1 MSTPVLNNGLFLR
14 DTNYKVSSHVD
25 SYHLVNMLKNAEP
38 MDLGPVDL
46 WAMTQKVEMPLY
58 QMASFGGKN
67 TILVD
72 NARGEYKWQTPVVQ
86 DLPYIVEDVEPTNTT
101 LGADGTTFKIKLN
114 KRAFGHGDIITYD
127 KYKGLEMYIVA
138 DDILPGADGFIYTVQ
153 LVNNNN
159 TATLDKKYLKP
170 GTKFFRKGSARGE
183 YGERFSDIGELNAG
197 FREYYNFVGGAEAH
211 VHYSVSSRAEMM
223 MKGGLNAN
231 GTVPVTEIW
240 RSFDSN
246 LANDPSLTN
255 IDAMVNK
262 MGKDYIKK
270 AYDNGTLTRTF
281 LTKMEAAHL
290 SKVANDIETYL
301 MWGQGGRI
309 KQDGPDDIRLSVGLW
324 GQLDNSFK
332 RVYNKSG
339 FSLELFRS
347 EIFNFYNGKV
357 ELKGPD
363 PNRQIIVQTGMAGM
377 RLINE
382 AIKKEAFTAN
392 LGSSYTGLVA
402 NMDKSGVGAISGNN
416 AMDLNFG
423 FAFTSYTIPFL
434 ANVKFVLNPAF
445 DNVHTNDIENPIID
459 GYPLS
464 SYNFIVFDITDNTND
479 NIYLLKLKWDSE
491 LKWFYQNGTM
501 DYMGR
506 TQGFASS
513 GNFNG
518 YRVFMTQTM
527 PSIWVK
533 DPTKVLK
540 IVMRNPLTGGSF

>member
-1 MSTPVLNNGLFLR
+1 MKGT
-14 DTNYKVSSHVD
+14 
-25 SYHLVNMLKNAEP
+25 EP

-67 TILVD
+67 TISVD
-72 NARGEYKWQTPVVQ
+72 NPRGEYKWQTPIVQ
-86 DLPYIVEDVEPTNTT
+86 DLPYVVEDVEPAILV
-101 LGADGTTFKIKLN
+101 LGQDGTTFKIKLN
-114 KRAFGHGDIITYD
+114 KRSFGHGDIITYD
-127 KYKGLEMYIVA
+127 KYKGAELYITA
-138 DDILPGADGFIYTVQ
+138 EDILPSGDGFVYTVQ
-153 LVNNNN
+153 LVNNDNLK
-159 TATLDKKYLKP
+159 ALDKKYLKP

-183 YGERFSDIGELNAG
+183 YGERFSDIGELSAG

-211 VHYSVSSRAEMM
+211 VHYSVSSRAELM
-223 MKGGLNAN
+223 MKGGMNAD

-240 RSFDSN
+240 RSFD
-246 LANDPSLTN
+246 ANISSDPSLTN
-255 IDAMVNK
+255 IDAMVAK

-270 AYDNGTLTRTF
+270 AYDNGTLTRSF
-281 LTKMEAAHL
+281 VTKMESAHL
-290 SKVANDIETYL
+290 TKIANDIETYL

-309 KQDGPDDIRLSVGLW
+309 KQDGPDDLRLSVGLW
-324 GQLDNSFK
+324 SQLDNSFK
-332 RVYNKSG
+332 RIYNKSS

-357 ELKGPD
+357 DFKGPD
-363 PNRQIIVQTGMAGM
+363 PQRQIIVQTGMAGM
-377 RLINE
+377 RMVNE
-382 AIKKEAFTAN
+382 GIKKEAFGTAGTGTSLTAN
-392 LGSSYTGLVA
+392 LDKQGL
-402 NMDKSGVGAISGNN
+402 GAISGSN

-459 GYPLS
+459 GFPLS

-518 YRVFMTQTM
+518 YRVMMTQTM

-540 IVMRNPLTGGSF
+540 IVMRNPITGGSF